1 MKATNE
7 LTTENFVFFWN
18 GIFSQWYASRFT
30 IAGITYNCCEQYMM
44 AQKALLFKDMEA
56 YEAIMNTT
64 SPREQ
69 KALGRAVKNFDTN
82 KWNEV
87 CREFV
92 YQGNLAKF
100 TQNPILKKGL
110 MATEDKEIVEA
121 SPYDTIWGIGMGVE
135 HPDIEDKNKW
145 LGTNWLGEAIMRVRE
160 TLKQE

>member
-7 LTTENFVFFWN
+7 LTTDKFVFFWN

-44 AQKALLFKDMEA
+44 AQKALLFNDIKS
-56 YEAIMNTT
+56 YEAIMKTT

-69 KALGRAVKNFDTN
+69 KALGRKVKNFETD

-100 TQNPILKKGL
+100 TQNPILKQGL

-121 SPYDTIWGIGMGVE
+121 SPYDTIWGIGMDVG
-135 HPDIEDKNKW
+135 HPDIEDKSKW
-145 LGTNWLGEAIMRVRE
+145 QGTNWLGEAIMRVRE